1 MKKWKNFLLS
11 TFIAVLSFCML
22 LLTACGGVEGT
33 YKLKSVE
40 YEGKVYELGETL
52 MDATVAED
60 ILVIKLYEDG
70 TGEMRMKMG
79 NEFEDED
86 FHWEEADGKLTF
98 YDDLDDPVVVAER
111 DGDTLT
117 LKMGGI
123 TYNLEK
129 E

>member
-1 MKKWKNFLLS
+1 MKKTKVFLTSMLIS
-11 TFIAVLSFCML
+11 IFMLCML
-22 LLTACGGVEGT
+22 VFTACGGVEGT

-40 YEGKVYELGETL
+40 YGGKVYELGETL

-111 DGDTLT
+111 DGDTLI
-117 LKMGGI
+117 LKMGSI
-123 TYNLEK
+123 TYNLVK